1 MGEVAS
7 LWGITLSCR
16 RSLLKGFTKGFNFII
31 ITKLFILRVT
41 TFVWSSHWEH
51 YGKLNTV
58 EALVSDHL
66 GNSEK
71 WSQLELVAYK
81 NGLL

>member
-1 MGEVAS
+1 MLLYSVFAVILHAI
-7 LWGITLSCR
+7 LWGGGGLSQR
-16 RSLLKGFTKGFNFII
+16 EYVEG
-31 ITKLFILRVT
+31 
-41 TFVWSSHWEH
+41 
-51 YGKLNTV
+51 NTV

-71 WSQLELVAYK
+71 WSQLELVAYE

>member
-1 MGEVAS
+1 MYYGGVV
-7 LWGITLSCR
+7 GI
-16 RSLLKGFTKGFNFII
+16 
-31 ITKLFILRVT
+31 
-41 TFVWSSHWEH
+41 H
-51 YGKLNTV
+51 YTV

-71 WSQLELVAYK
+71 WSQQGLVTYE